1 MLKSL
6 LRKSAVIIACSLSL
20 LGFANAADVI
30 KIGSFLSVTGPASFL
45 GEPELKTL
53 QLYIDKINAEGGVLG
68 KKLELIHY
76 DDGGDANKA
85 RTFAKRLIE
94 DDKVDIIVGG
104 TTTGTTMAAIPLAE
118 QAGIPL
124 ISLAGGIEITD
135 PVKKWVFKMP
145 QTDRMAAEK
154 ILQDM
159 KKRGITKI
167 ALISGTGGFG
177 ASGRKQ
183 TLAVAPQYGVEVIM
197 DETYGPKDTDMTVQ
211 LTKIKNNKDVQAVL
225 NFDFG
230 QGPTIV
236 TKNYRQ
242 LGMTLPLY
250 QSHGVASNS
259 FIELTGEAANGVRM
273 SASAL
278 LVADQLPASD
288 VQKEVLVNYKKAY
301 EGKYNAPVSTFGAYA
316 YDGLMIAVDAIKR
329 AGSTDP
335 AKVRDAIEQTKKF
348 VGTTGVFNMSP
359 TDHTGLDLS
368 AFRILEIDNGK
379 WKLISN

>member
-1 MLKSL
+1 MFKSL
-6 LRKSAVIIACSLSL
+6 LRKGLVTVTLGLSL
-20 LGFANAADVI
+20 LGLANAADVI

-53 QLYIDKINAEGGVLG
+53 QLYIDKINAEGGVTG

-94 DDKVDIIVGG
+94 DDKVDIIIGG

-135 PVKKWVFKMP
+135 PVKKWVYKMP

-159 KKRGITKI
+159 KQRGFTKI

-183 TLAVAPQYGVEVIM
+183 TLEVAPKYGVEVIM

-230 QGPTIV
+230 QGPAIV

-242 LGMTLPLY
+242 LGITLPLY

-259 FIELTGEAANGVRM
+259 FIDLTGEAANGVRM

-278 LVADQLPASD
+278 LVADKLPASD
-288 VQKEVLVNYKKAY
+288 VQKDVLVNYKKAY
-301 EGKYNAPVSTFGAYA
+301 EGKYNTPVSTFGAYA

-329 AGSTDP
+329 AGSADP
-335 AKVRDAIEQTKKF
+335 AKVRDAIEQTRNF

-359 TDHTGLDLS
+359 TDHMGLDLS
-368 AFRILEIDNGK
+368 AFRILEIDNGN